1 VEEEFMQIFGKPFA
15 EYVRFCRVFLILI
28 AVTGVTRLVLSL
40 AGAPNATVKWLS
52 MTAIAWIAVFYFAI
66 RVHTS
71 GFGTYRHLLPIF
83 AILNL
88 TDQVIAIAGILIAIV
103 TGTNNI
109 FSAPEYAF
117 GADGKTWFHLG
128 AHVVVGTTVGTL
140 IPWLTACL
148 ITFISTKLTGN
159 NRTRATARV

>member
-1 VEEEFMQIFGKPFA
+1 
-15 EYVRFCRVFLILI
+15 
-28 AVTGVTRLVLSL
+28 
-40 AGAPNATVKWLS
+40 
-52 MTAIAWIAVFYFAI
+52 MTALAWIAVFYFAV

-88 TDQVIAIAGILIAIV
+88 TAQTIAIAGILIAIL

-128 AHVVVGTTVGTL
+128 AHVVIGTTVGTSHPVAHRMSDHVY
-140 IPWLTACL
+140 IHEAHQGWPHRRDSA
-148 ITFISTKLTGN
+148 SVKETK
-159 NRTRATARV
+159 

>member
-1 VEEEFMQIFGKPFA
+1 MRIFGKPFA
-15 EYVRFCRVFLILI
+15 EYVRFSKVFWILI
-28 AVTGVTRLVLSL
+28 AVTGVTRLLLSL
-40 AGAPNATVKWLS
+40 AGAPNITVKWFS
-52 MTAIAWIAVFYFAI
+52 MTAIAWIAVFYFAV
-66 RVHTS
+66 RAHTS

-88 TDQVIAIAGILIAIV
+88 TDQVIAIVGILIAIV
-103 TGTNNI
+103 TGTDNI

-140 IPWLTACL
+140 IPWITACL
-148 ITFISTKLTGN
+148 IMFISTKLLRDGRTGV
-159 NRTRATARV
+159 TARV

>member
-1 VEEEFMQIFGKPFA
+1 MRIFGKPLA
-15 EYVRFCRVFLILI
+15 EYVRFSKVFWILI
-28 AVTGVTRLVLSL
+28 AVTGVTRLILSL
-40 AGAPNATVKWLS
+40 AGAPNTTVKWFS

-66 RVHTS
+66 RAHTS

-103 TGTNNI
+103 TGTDNI

-140 IPWLTACL
+140 IPWITACL
-148 ITFISTKLTGN
+148 IMFISTKLLRDGRTGV
-159 NRTRATARV
+159 TARV

>member
-1 VEEEFMQIFGKPFA
+1 MQIFGKPFA
-15 EYVRFCRVFLILI
+15 EYVRFCRVFLIVI

-40 AGAPNATVKWLS
+40 AGAPNATVKWFS
-52 MTAIAWIAVFYFAI
+52 MTAIAWIAVLYFAI

-88 TDQVIAIAGILIAIV
+88 TDQVIAITGILIAIL

-128 AHVVVGTTVGTL
+128 AHAFIGTIARTL
-140 IPWLTACL
+140 IPWIA
-148 ITFISTKLTGN
+148 
-159 NRTRATARV
+159 AW

>member
-1 VEEEFMQIFGKPFA
+1 MRIFGKPLA
-15 EYVRFCRVFLILI
+15 EYVRFSKVFWILI
-28 AVTGVTRLVLSL
+28 AVTGVTRLILSL
-40 AGAPNATVKWLS
+40 AGAPNTTVKWFS
-52 MTAIAWIAVFYFAI
+52 MTAIAWIAVFYFAV
-66 RVHTS
+66 RAHTS
-71 GFGTYRHLLPIF
+71 GFGTYRHLLPVF

-103 TGTNNI
+103 TGTDNI

-140 IPWLTACL
+140 IPWITACL
-148 ITFISTKLTGN
+148 IMFISTKLLRDGRTGV
-159 NRTRATARV
+159 TARV

>member
-1 VEEEFMQIFGKPFA
+1 MRIFGKPFA
-15 EYVRFCRVFLILI
+15 EYVQFSKVFWILI
-28 AVTGVTRLVLSL
+28 AITGVTRLLLSL
-40 AGAPNATVKWLS
+40 AGAPNTTVKWFS

-66 RVHTS
+66 RAHTS

-140 IPWLTACL
+140 IPWITACL
-148 ITFISTKLTGN
+148 IMFISTKLLPDGRTGV
-159 NRTRATARV
+159 TARV

>member
-1 VEEEFMQIFGKPFA
+1 MRIFGKPFA
-15 EYVRFCRVFLILI
+15 EYVQFSKVFWILI
-28 AVTGVTRLVLSL
+28 AITGVTRLLLSL
-40 AGAPNATVKWLS
+40 AGAPNTTVKWFS

-66 RVHTS
+66 RAHTS

-103 TGTNNI
+103 TGTDNI

-140 IPWLTACL
+140 IPWITACL
-148 ITFISTKLTGN
+148 IMFISTKLLRDGRTGV
-159 NRTRATARV
+159 TARV